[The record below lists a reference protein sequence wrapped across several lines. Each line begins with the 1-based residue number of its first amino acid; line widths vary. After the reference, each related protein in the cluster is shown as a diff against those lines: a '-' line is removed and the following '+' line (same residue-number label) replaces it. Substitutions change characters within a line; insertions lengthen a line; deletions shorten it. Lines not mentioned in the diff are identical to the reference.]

1 MTLFTYIF
9 RQYSKWFFIVL
20 LSFSS
25 IVILFDYFEL
35 FRRSRHKAE
44 IGFGLISKMVFFHY
58 PDIIKQLM
66 PLVALFSSL
75 VTFWK
80 LGRSSQLVIMRV
92 SGASIWRLIFPL
104 FVFLG
109 LYTTADFLFLNNL
122 SAQFMQKFEQH
133 NTKTF
138 KGKDSHIRLSSSG
151 LWLREGLEKKYA
163 IVQIKNLEL
172 KKRSLNKVSFF
183 IFSNKNNLVERIEAR
198 QALLKPDGWF
208 LKDVDFFVPNRPLSH
223 QKTFFWPT
231 HLDLQSIETQFWG
244 PDTIPF
250 WQLSQ
255 YITILQEAGLS
266 TIKHEMQWH
275 TTLSRP
281 LLLLTMAFLGAF
293 ISFWVM
299 QRRMKFSVILLI
311 ISFAYLIY
319 VLFNVVGAMGQNHSI
334 PLFLSAWAP
343 PLMSLFFSAAMLL
356 HFEERV

>member
-1 MTLFTYIF
+1 MEGFCFL
-9 RQYSKWFFIVL
+9 RWS
-20 LSFSS
+20 
-25 IVILFDYFEL
+25 
-35 FRRSRHKAE
+35 E
-44 IGFGLISKMVFFHY
+44 I
-58 PDIIKQLM
+58 
-66 PLVALFSSL
+66 
-75 VTFWK
+75 
-80 LGRSSQLVIMRV
+80 
-92 SGASIWRLIFPL
+92 
-104 FVFLG
+104 
-109 LYTTADFLFLNNL
+109 
-122 SAQFMQKFEQH
+122 
-133 NTKTF
+133 
-138 KGKDSHIRLSSSG
+138 
-151 LWLREGLEKKYA
+151 
-163 IVQIKNLEL
+163 
-172 KKRSLNKVSFF
+172 LNKMGFF
-183 IFSNKNNLVERIEAR
+183 
-198 QALLKPDGWF
+198 
-208 LKDVDFFVPNRPLSH
+208 SH